1 VNQPPDDQWKRHF
14 VAYEDTLASF
24 YSLQDATHLT
34 LQQSYALRSERR
46 RLDTLRRSLLDLRR
60 ELSSAPDDRRVA
72 EIERERTTIDLDGVP
87 FPVMDLVANRVA
99 RDAVLE
105 LSFRVDPK
113 SIPRIVKLT
122 GPIRIKFPFN
132 DSTFVAAYR
141 LVYFR
146 LVRDHFA
153 FRFATVDPP

>member
-1 VNQPPDDQWKRHF
+1 VNRPLSDEWKQHF
-14 VAYEDTLASF
+14 VAYEDALGAF

-34 LQQSYALRSERR
+34 LEQSYALRSHRR
-46 RLDTLRRSLLDLRR
+46 RLDSLRNSLLEARR
-60 ELSSAPDDRRVA
+60 DFSPAVDERRVA

-87 FPVMDLVANRVA
+87 FPVLDLAANRVA
-99 RDAVLE
+99 HDAVLE

-113 SIPRIVKLT
+113 SIPRFVKLT
-122 GPIRIKFPFN
+122 GPVRIKFPYG
-132 DSTFVAAYR
+132 DSMFVAAYR

-153 FRFATVDPP
+153 FRFATVDPA